1 MEHTHHAGRLV
12 IWKNIHIRK
21 VAFSNRQCILKWAV
35 FRITWICLYT
45 NMLHTHTV
53 LMCILSKIPIAIL
66 KNKHSGFVFHEEAFP
81 ASKKCTFKSFEFY
94 KTYNQTVGISC
105 GRFPDS
111 WKRTEKEKYVESGT
125 CLHLT
130 EIAKIKMPLT
140 DSKMNMTEHLL
151 IFLFARWFGKKNQ
164 NTYIINVVIYR
175 VKKISSVLIP
185 FDPKKLLQINKS
197 KPLQWPCLQNS

>member
-1 MEHTHHAGRLV
+1 MHSEMGSFPYM
-12 IWKNIHIRK
+12 K
-21 VAFSNRQCILKWAV
+21 
-35 FRITWICLYT
+35 ICLQT

-151 IFLFARWFGKKNQ
+151 IFLFAR
-164 NTYIINVVIYR
+164 
-175 VKKISSVLIP
+175 
-185 FDPKKLLQINKS
+185 
-197 KPLQWPCLQNS
+197 